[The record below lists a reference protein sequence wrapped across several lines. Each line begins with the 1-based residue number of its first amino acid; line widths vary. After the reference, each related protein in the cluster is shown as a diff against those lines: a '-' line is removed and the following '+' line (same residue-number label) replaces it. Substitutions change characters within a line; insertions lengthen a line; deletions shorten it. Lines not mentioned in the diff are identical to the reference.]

1 MIAMIG
7 TSDRLYL
14 HVMLAMQFWLDLV
27 VLHVHDLGQLVVAG
41 LQFAAAQ
48 PCELAVAGQQLALA
62 SQQLVCH
69 TGLELVLR

>member
-1 MIAMIG
+1 M
-7 TSDRLYL
+7 TLDSLLLLVYSQLL
-14 HVMLAMQFWLDLV
+14 HM
-27 VLHVHDLGQLVVAG
+27 
-41 LQFAAAQ
+41 